1 MTLQCREHRKSVIP
15 PPGGGGDSHI
25 KRMGD
30 ARRTFEELKSGFGP
44 FLIGCSA
51 SKAPQ
56 RELLRH
62 LLGH

>member
-1 MTLQCREHRKSVIP
+1 
-15 PPGGGGDSHI
+15 
-25 KRMGD
+25 MGD

-44 FLIGCSA
+44 FLIGFSA